1 MPLPN
6 LPQPSTLELGL
17 RALLGT
23 AARLPV
29 LDPLGQGL
37 RAHRERQ
44 LLAARDAA
52 LPRTRPLAA
61 AVLSGDAE
69 AVARHDGLVQ
79 EALQHMRGARG
90 AGAAAALSLLDQV
103 LYKNSEELLDDPAFP
118 EGERLQII
126 ESVDWLNRQLGS
138 YDLWTVMLGEL
149 LDEAARRR
157 GGPARLFDLA
167 AGHGGFAIALKQRL
181 GERAE
186 ITASDIRPE
195 YLEIGKE
202 RAAQAGVE
210 VRFVRQDATDLRGLA
225 DEVDVFVCT
234 QSLHHFPPGMVSR
247 IFGQAARHARVG
259 VCFIDAERGVL
270 PLLLLPPI
278 MAAHGKTYAVFH
290 DTWVSLRRMYYAE
303 ELGLLAHLAPGLPS
317 HAGISAERHAPGF
330 ACVKVRV

>member
-1 MPLPN
+1 MPLPY
-6 LPQPSTLELGL
+6 LPRPSTFELGL

-23 AARLPV
+23 AGRLPV
-29 LDPLGQGL
+29 LDPLGAGL

-44 LLAARDAA
+44 LLSARDAA

-61 AVLSGDAE
+61 AVLAGDAE
-69 AVARHDGLVQ
+69 AAERHDALVQ
-79 EALQHMRGARG
+79 DALLQMRAARAEG
-90 AGAAAALSLLDQV
+90 AGAALALLDRV
-103 LYKNSEELLDDPAFP
+103 LYKNSEELLDDPSFP

-138 YDLWTVMLGEL
+138 YDLWTSLLGDL
-149 LDEAARRR
+149 LDEASRRSGR
-157 GGPARLFDLA
+157 PARLFDLA

-181 GERAE
+181 GDRAE
-186 ITASDIRPE
+186 VTASDIRPE
-195 YLEIGKE
+195 YLEIGEE
-202 RAAQAGVE
+202 RAEQAGVE
-210 VRFVRQDATDLRGLA
+210 VRFVKQDATDLRGLA
-225 DEVDVFVCT
+225 DEVDLFLCT

-247 IFGQAARHARVG
+247 IFGQAARHAQVG

-303 ELGLLAHLAPGLPS
+303 ELGLLAHLAPGLPA
-317 HAGISAERHAPGF
+317 HADISAERHAPGF
-330 ACVKVRV
+330 ACVKIRV